1 MEERRLKYAVYALLT
16 PVVLVGLIAGA
27 IALGCFCVALW
38 AIEAVDAI
46 G

>member
-1 MEERRLKYAVYALLT
+1 VEERRLKYVVYALLT

-38 AIEAVDAI
+38 TIEAADAV